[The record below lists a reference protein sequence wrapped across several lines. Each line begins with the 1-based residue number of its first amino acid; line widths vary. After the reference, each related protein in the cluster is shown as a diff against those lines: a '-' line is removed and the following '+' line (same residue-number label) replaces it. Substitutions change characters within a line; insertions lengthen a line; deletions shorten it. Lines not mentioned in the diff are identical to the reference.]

1 MTPPGNRLSYS
12 GPSGIAQSVTTHLM
26 PVQRPINRYSSLAK
40 TKAHLPC
47 VILNELKNLVVP
59 AFSFLSSL
67 YVFANSLTESEA
79 DYKKGTRKE
88 RLSGSSPL
96 SGGAGEIEAFAGPLS
111 LTVILDAGPRRLKSG
126 IEYRSLFF

>member
-1 MTPPGNRLSYS
+1 MLSKRPLNKHS
-12 GPSGIAQSVTTHLM
+12 SV
-26 PVQRPINRYSSLAK
+26 AK
-40 TKAHLPC
+40 TTGVPLP
-47 VILNELKNLVVP
+47 
-59 AFSFLSSL
+59 SSL
-67 YVFANSLTESEA
+67 YVFANLLTESEA